1 MRKSLPFILLALS
14 LAVVLPTMGQ
24 PNFSG
29 TWKLDKSKST
39 SGHLPAHPSMIWEI
53 SHEGS
58 QIKIRF
64 KISRDQGEVEHDA
77 VFTTDGKDCSNE
89 VAGSPLTSTLKWD
102 GDTLIIDS
110 KHKHFSSYE
119 KLSLSTDAKTL
130 TLTRITRAQGRENEE
145 NLVFAKQ

>member
-1 MRKSLPFILLALS
+1 MRKSLPFALLALP
-14 LAVVLPTMGQ
+14 LAIVLPTMAQ

-58 QIKIRF
+58 QLKVHF

-77 VFTTDGKDCSNE
+77 VFTTDGKECSN
-89 VAGSPLTSTLKWD
+89 GPLTSTLKWD

-110 KHKHFSSYE
+110 KHKDFSSYE
-119 KLSLSTDAKTL
+119 RLSLSTDANTL
-130 TLTRITRAQGRENEE
+130 TVTRITRAQGRENEE
-145 NLVFAKQ
+145 KLVFAKQ

>member
-1 MRKSLPFILLALS
+1 MRKSLPFILLAFA
-14 LAVVLPTMGQ
+14 LAVAAMAQ

-58 QIKIRF
+58 QIKVHF
-64 KISRDQGEVEHDA
+64 KISSDKGELEHDA
-77 VFTTDGKDCSNE
+77 VFTTDGKDCSND
-89 VAGSPLTSTLKWD
+89 VAGSPFTSTLKWD

-130 TLTRITRAQGRENEE
+130 TVTRIIRAQGSENEE
-145 NLVFAKQ
+145 KLVFAKQ